1 MSNDDDKQ
9 SNYRLMNLLC
19 CTNMARLSGQYS
31 NNLNIRYIH
40 YIPLPYFLFP
50 LCRYIFF
57 ATLFFIFLLYFLN
70 LFLSIQ
76 IHVFNASIFYFFSL
90 SYMRSIFFIFIP
102 YVFFV
107 PSGIFYF
114 LSNQYA
120 TRDHMTTL
128 HFLGLPGV
136 PVQGRIPIVFIS
148 IHGVVTQFVNVS
160 FLCVLV
166 HEDTTHFFHSAFW
179 RSAIWRKSY

>member
-1 MSNDDDKQ
+1 
-9 SNYRLMNLLC
+9 
-19 CTNMARLSGQYS
+19 MARLSGQHS

-136 PVQGRIPIVFIS
+136 PVHGRIPIVFIS
-148 IHGVVTQFVNVS
+148 IHGVVTHSSMFRSFVYRYTRTQPTFS
-160 FLCVLV
+160 IPP
-166 HEDTTHFFHSAFW
+166 FW
-179 RSAIWRKSY
+179 RSAMWRKSYRLLVVRPRMLQRF